1 MWYKVRELQSK
12 GLNKTQI
19 GKHLGVDRSTVRKYL
34 QMSREDFV
42 RRRNSHRKYTLKLA
56 GYEEYVRG
64 TLEEYPYISAARMH
78 DWLRECYP
86 DFPKVCDK
94 TVFNF
99 VENIAPIQ
107 EIDTA
112 NCIHFKLNSVVLNIH
127 IDKKDN
133 AKTNIIAF
141 NIYFSFIL
149 L

>member
-1 MWYKVRELQSK
+1 MYKIKNTELDFESR
-12 GLNKTQI
+12 I
-19 GKHLGVDRSTVRKYL
+19 FHLHKIFY
-34 QMSREDFV
+34 
-42 RRRNSHRKYTLKLA
+42 
-56 GYEEYVRG
+56 
-64 TLEEYPYISAARMH
+64 SA
-78 DWLRECYP
+78 L
-86 DFPKVCDK
+86 
-94 TVFNF
+94 F

-133 AKTNIIAF
+133 AKTNSIAF

>member
-64 TLEEYPYISAARMH
+64 TLEEYPYISAVRMH

-86 DFPKVCDK
+86 DFPKVCDR
-94 TVFNF
+94 
-99 VENIAPIQ
+99 PY
-107 EIDTA
+107 
-112 NCIHFKLNSVVLNIH
+112 S
-127 IDKKDN
+127 
-133 AKTNIIAF
+133 
-141 NIYFSFIL
+141 IL
-149 L
+149 